1 MLDTEIRTTTLLK
14 ALLQKRHLQEHKA
27 FCRAYDRIAKQVDLT
42 LIGKYPAK
50 ATFYRWLGGDVRKLP
65 HPNHCRILEQMFPG
79 VSVEQMLKPWDPHV
93 PLPELQKEGQASR
106 LAGHA
111 NGQSSRAQ
119 YGDLI
124 AAYANRAEFTQN
136 MPPHELFD
144 DARTIQAAGLSLNL
158 ICQSYSDERIR
169 RLLRKGVRLQCLFL
183 DPTGEAMKAR
193 ELEEDH
199 EPGDLS
205 SLTRLNLQIL
215 RRLRAELPDG
225 DQDQVELRTYDQTLR
240 FNIIIVDQL
249 HCVAQPYLPNV
260 RGVDSPTLVMRRRG
274 DGSGMFPT
282 FQSVFT
288 NLWEQGRD
296 CA

>member
-1 MLDTEIRTTTLLK
+1 MLDTETKTITLLK
-14 ALLQKRHLQEHKA
+14 ALLQKRHLQEHNA
-27 FCRAYDRIAKQVDLT
+27 FCRAYDRTAKQVDPT
-42 LIGKYPAK
+42 LVGKYPAK
-50 ATFYRWLGGDVRKLP
+50 ATFYRWLGGEVRKLP
-65 HPNHCRILEQMFPG
+65 HPNHCRILEHMFPG
-79 VSVEQMLKPWDPHV
+79 VCVEQMLKPWDPHV
-93 PLPELQKEGQASR
+93 PLPELQKDGQASR
-106 LAGHA
+106 LAGQA
-111 NGQSSRAQ
+111 AGQPSRAQ

-144 DARTIQAAGLSLNL
+144 DARTIQASGLSLNL

-169 RLLRKGVRLQCLFL
+169 CLLRKGVRLQCLFL
-183 DPTGEAMKAR
+183 DPTGDAIKAR
-193 ELEEDH
+193 EMEEDH

-215 RRLRAELPDG
+215 RRLRSELPDG
-225 DQDQVELRTYDQTLR
+225 DQDQVELRTYDQTVR